1 MKKRILTLMLGLTM
15 TVSALAGCSSSA
27 DSTEAAPAEEKA
39 GNTQET
45 AAKENISADKVT
57 ADAGGEKA
65 SIRVLS
71 AMQIVDEEM
80 MQEFMDANPDITV
93 EFEYVDSGN
102 YSAKF
107 AALASANELPDVFWT
122 QTGYYCD
129 QIKEGL
135 LMDLSD
141 AMASNSYEGD
151 KAWKDTFIPNL
162 LTNFENIA
170 LSGCGEMESYDYGV
184 PFTMTTVA
192 VMYDKK
198 IYDDLGLSEPETWD
212 AFMDNCKAVKDAG
225 YTPLTVQ
232 SNVCAD
238 WIPRLL
244 WDQYCRDEIEV
255 QGLSFADK
263 GMTFEAESVKKGLSQ
278 FKEMWDEGYLAENY
292 FTADIDTTAQ
302 MFLQGELA
310 QVLIAPDKISYI
322 MDNAPETMELAT
334 FALPGAAGL
343 PSRSLGGSSNIFAVS
358 ADTKEP
364 EAAVRFLKY
373 LTSRT
378 NFETAETLKY
388 SNSGLD
394 GVDKGEEL
402 NQILAGYAKAADG
415 GFCPDVFVPTNASTE
430 ISSQFRDDLLPN
442 YLLGDISLEDVCSR
456 LQEMYDSYLEDL

>member
-107 AALASANELPDVFWT
+107 AALASASELPDVFWT

-198 IYDDLGLSEPETWD
+198 I
-212 AFMDNCKAVKDAG
+212 
-225 YTPLTVQ
+225 
-232 SNVCAD
+232 
-238 WIPRLL
+238 
-244 WDQYCRDEIEV
+244 
-255 QGLSFADK
+255 
-263 GMTFEAESVKKGLSQ
+263 
-278 FKEMWDEGYLAENY
+278 
-292 FTADIDTTAQ
+292 
-302 MFLQGELA
+302 
-310 QVLIAPDKISYI
+310 
-322 MDNAPETMELAT
+322 
-334 FALPGAAGL
+334 
-343 PSRSLGGSSNIFAVS
+343 
-358 ADTKEP
+358 
-364 EAAVRFLKY
+364 
-373 LTSRT
+373 
-378 NFETAETLKY
+378 
-388 SNSGLD
+388 
-394 GVDKGEEL
+394 
-402 NQILAGYAKAADG
+402 
-415 GFCPDVFVPTNASTE
+415 
-430 ISSQFRDDLLPN
+430 
-442 YLLGDISLEDVCSR
+442 
-456 LQEMYDSYLEDL
+456 